1 MDAAMRF
8 LVLSLPRSRSAWL
21 ARFLS
26 YKGNVCA
33 HDLAPRATSVQ
44 DLAKAFDRVNGS
56 VETGLSEAW
65 PRLVER
71 FPGLRI
77 VTIHRPLIEICK
89 SLIRVGAPVHLADLA
104 RKQYYLEQVPGLKID
119 FDSLNNPEV
128 CRTIFEQCLE
138 VPFDFN
144 WWEALAPVNIQI
156 DMAERLQLLYENR
169 ANIASM
175 KAEAQPAREVG
186 WPASIAAEPF
196 ASVAEA
202 LSLAEEHF
210 YEIELPSPKRFKLDL
225 DSLTAAWMSGNL
237 LIYVAR
243 DNGRMVGYI
252 TWKLSFDAEC
262 YGNLQAEQGAWFADQ
277 DNPGIGTKLFDYS
290 MQRLK
295 EHGVKYIL
303 AHHRM
308 QGRGAGLGPFFE
320 RRGMV
325 ETQRT
330 YYKWI
335 ADNG

>member
-1 MDAAMRF
+1 MKF

-26 YKGNVCA
+26 YKGNDCA

-44 DLAKAFDRVNGS
+44 DLAEAFDRVNGS

-65 PRLVER
+65 SRLAER
-71 FPGLRI
+71 FPRLRI
-77 VTIHRPLIEICK
+77 VTIQRPLIEVCK

-104 RKQYYLEQVPGLKID
+104 RKQYYLEKIPGLKID

-138 VPFDFN
+138 VPFDLS
-144 WWEALAPVNIQI
+144 WWETLAPVNIQI
-156 DMAERLQLLYENR
+156 NVAEQLQQLHANQ

-175 KAEAQPAREVG
+175 KAEIRPKREIA
-186 WPASIAAEPF
+186 WPLMMAEEPF

-202 LSLAEEHF
+202 LKLAEEHF
-210 YEIELPSPKRFKLDL
+210 YEVEPPSLKKFRLDM
-225 DSLTAAWMSGNL
+225 DSLAAAWLNGNM

-252 TWKLSFDAEC
+252 TWKISFDAEC
-262 YGNLQAEQGAWFADQ
+262 YGSLFAEQGAWFADQ

-290 MQRLK
+290 MQQLK
-295 EHGVKYIL
+295 EHNVKYVL

-308 QGRGAGLGPFFE
+308 QGRGAGLGSFFE

-335 ADNG
+335 ADNA